1 MKKQLLFLSFLIF
14 CASNTKVY
22 AQDSNSV
29 LLKKYSDSLRFNRI
43 DSIRSKYNDSFKN
56 LLKDLMLDEHPF
68 SVSLDSITNT
78 VSVLNSDDE
87 HMRVISWVYIN
98 DKEEYE
104 NNCVVLFRKK
114 RGGDEQ
120 VFWLKDHMEPKSD
133 SLYEDYNEEFWPGA
147 LYYQLYHFTKKGK
160 DYYCVLGLNGKNSF
174 CNRKLI
180 DVLWVDKTGEL
191 HIGAPV
197 FYSSERDYTPQ
208 YRVFFDYADQ
218 SSMLL
223 RFEPSEKIITYS
235 NLVPSNPEKTG
246 KREYYIPDGR
256 IDFYELKKK
265 GKWIRHEGLQE
276 FDLPGNI

>member
-1 MKKQLLFLSFLIF
+1 MRKQLQFICFLIF
-14 CASNTKVY
+14 CALNTN
-22 AQDSNSV
+22 AQDLNSI

-43 DSIRSKYNDSFKN
+43 DSIRCKYNDSFKN
-56 LLKDLMLDEHPF
+56 LLKDLFLDEHPF
-68 SVSLDSITNT
+68 NVSLDSITNT

-98 DKEEYE
+98 EREEYE

-114 RGGDEQ
+114 KGANEQ

-133 SLYEDYNEEFWPGA
+133 SLYEDFNEEFWPGA
-147 LYYQLYHFTKKGK
+147 LYYQMYHFAKKGK
-160 DYYCVLGLNGKNSF
+160 DFYCVLGLNGMNSF

-180 DVLWVDKTGEL
+180 DVLWVDKAGEL

-223 RFEPSEKIITYS
+223 RFETSEKICSRQRRPGASPPRAACCT
-235 NLVPSNPEKTG
+235 PPCC
-246 KREYYIPDGR
+246 GR
-256 IDFYELKKK
+256 
-265 GKWIRHEGLQE
+265 
-276 FDLPGNI
+276 LPRCP